1 MKLFLSSFR
10 LGDDP
15 QKLSDLF
22 LRNKKV
28 AVIANAVDHATDAE
42 RDERVTYEMNAL
54 RSIGLEPEELD
65 LRKYFLDNSALA
77 TDVSKFGGVWLRGG
91 NSFVLRKAMAYSGFD
106 AYVLSMKANPD
117 FVYAGYSA
125 GVCVCGP
132 TLHGVELCD
141 DPHALPIDYHPEI
154 IWEGLGLISYSVAP
168 HYRSDHPESALIEQ
182 VVEYYQQNHIPYVP
196 LADGE
201 FITTSV

>member
-10 LGDDP
+10 LGNDP

-22 LRNKKV
+22 TGNKKI
-28 AVIANAVDHATDAE
+28 AVIANAVDHAADAE

-54 RSIGLEPEELD
+54 RSIGLEPEEID
-65 LRKYFLDNSALA
+65 LRKYFFDNSTLVS
-77 TDVSKFGGVWLRGG
+77 DVSKFSGVWLRGG

-106 AYVLSMKANPD
+106 AYVLSMKKNID

-141 DPHALPIDYHPEI
+141 DSQALPKNYLSEI
-154 IWEGLGLISYSVAP
+154 IWDGLGLISYSIAP
-168 HYRSDHPESALIEQ
+168 HYRSNHPETEKIEQ
-182 VVEYYQQNHIPYVP
+182 VVKYYQQNNIPYVP

-201 FITTSV
+201 FIITSV

>member
-10 LGDDP
+10 LGNDP
-15 QKLSDLF
+15 HKLSSLF
-22 LRNKKV
+22 SINKKI
-28 AVIANAVDHATDAE
+28 AVIVNAVDHATAE
-42 RDERVTYEMNAL
+42 ERNERVVYEMNAL
-54 RSIGLEPEELD
+54 QSIGLEPTELD
-65 LRKYFLDNSALA
+65 LRKYFLDNHGLINQLSH
-77 TDVSKFGGVWLRGG
+77 FGGVWLRGG

-106 AYVLSMKANPD
+106 AYLQNMKTDPD

-141 DPHALPIDYHPEI
+141 DPQALPENYQPEI
-154 IWEGLGLISYSVAP
+154 IWEGLGFIPYAIAP
-168 HYRSDHPESALIEQ
+168 HYRSNHPETEKIEQ
-182 VVEYYQQNHIPYVP
+182 VVNYYQQNNIPYVP

-201 FITTSV
+201 FIVTSV